1 MPVNKLPGLP
11 PSQRVSSGFTLGEML
26 LALLFTGMIFLAAGQ
41 FFPQLFQ
48 QSRRLQQQQ
57 QLAQE
62 VHQLMLI
69 FEKNLRRAGYCQQAP
84 CIVPAITIS
93 QDGHCLIVRGQER
106 RFISAGPGGALHN
119 ESYGYRWRAGQIE
132 TQRSVT
138 GCQGSG
144 WERLTDPATLQVDEL
159 TFIQQ
164 VPRIGIHLRV
174 SAGPHVSLQ
183 RWHWLLAE
191 NL

>member
-1 MPVNKLPGLP
+1 MPVNTPLLPSLRKI
-11 PSQRVSSGFTLGEML
+11 SAGFTLGEML
-26 LALLFTGMIFLAAGQ
+26 LALLFTGIIFLAAGQ

-62 VHQLMLI
+62 IHQLILVL
-69 FEKNLRRAGYCQQAP
+69 EKSLRRAGYCQQAP
-84 CIVPAITIS
+84 CVAPPVTIS
-93 QDGHCLIVRGQER
+93 QDGHCLIVRVQER
-106 RFISAGPGGALHN
+106 RFISAGQPGGIHN
-119 ESYGYRWRAGQIE
+119 ESYGYRWREGQIE
-132 TQRSVT
+132 TQRSVSD
-138 GCQGSG
+138 CDGSG

-164 VPRIGIHLRV
+164 PPRMGIILRV
-174 SAGPHVSLQ
+174 SAGPHISLE
-183 RWHWLLAE
+183 RRHWLLAE

>member
-1 MPVNKLPGLP
+1 MKKFPWLPS
-11 PSQRVSSGFTLGEML
+11 SQRISAGFTLGEML
-26 LALLFTGMIFLAAGQ
+26 LALLLTGIIFLAAGQ

-48 QSRRLQQQQ
+48 QTRRLQQQQ
-57 QLAQE
+57 LLAQE
-62 VHQLMLI
+62 IQQLMLI
-69 FEKNLRRAGYCQQAP
+69 FEKSLRRAGYCQQAP
-84 CIVPAITIS
+84 CILPAITIS

-106 RFISAGPGGALHN
+106 RQVSAGLAGALHN

-132 TQRSVT
+132 TRRGVT

-159 TFIQQ
+159 AFSLQA
-164 VPRIGIHLRV
+164 PRIGISIRV
-174 SAGPHVSLQ
+174 SAAPDIRLHRQ
-183 RWHWLLAE
+183 HWLLAE